1 MEGEN
6 NSENF
11 DSTITHH
18 SVESIAVPEEV
29 KDNYGEQK
37 NLEITL
43 RNVTDLS
50 MEVGDGCQ
58 DLWHNLSTCKHQT
71 DWNTCHVTILP
82 IHLPTWQANN
92 PWINPAW
99 LFQEMNRVLKTR
111 LVSLTEHNAIIS
123 RCNAGLFFQMQ
134 QDQEKYERQLQ
145 DVFFLSLR
153 YWTKLWSYPLCYML
167 GARHARPR
175 DINSNL
181 LGRLIFLVCYSH
193 KFCAQIR
200 NDICP

>member
-1 MEGEN
+1 MTSKSILDGLLETEEENSDVDDNTSRQLDEMEEEN

-11 DSTITHH
+11 DSTITIN
-18 SVESIAVPEEV
+18 SVESLAIPDEV
-29 KDNYGEQK
+29 RDNYGEQK

-50 MEVGDGCQ
+50 MEEVGDGCQ

-145 DVFFLSLR
+145 DF
-153 YWTKLWSYPLCYML
+153 
-167 GARHARPR
+167 
-175 DINSNL
+175 SNQVKTF
-181 LGRLIFLVCYSH
+181 I
-193 KFCAQIR
+193 
-200 NDICP
+200 